1 MQTYSAAL
9 PRKQRLKFAYSDG
22 RNALSASTSH
32 GGFDN
37 DPNTM
42 NDILKTILGAASSK
56 PFTKTDLGGF

>member
-1 MQTYSAAL
+1 MRSAWTRRAGTE
-9 PRKQRLKFAYSDG
+9 RGYSDG

-42 NDILKTILGAASSK
+42 NDILKTILGAAPSK